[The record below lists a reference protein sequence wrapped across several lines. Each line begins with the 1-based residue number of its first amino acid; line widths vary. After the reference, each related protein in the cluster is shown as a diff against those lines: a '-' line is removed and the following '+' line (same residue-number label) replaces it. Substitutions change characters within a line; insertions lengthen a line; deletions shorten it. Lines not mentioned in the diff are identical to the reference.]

1 MNFKKYRT
9 KIDNIWAEKV
19 QDVLSKLNNQKQNLL
34 QLIGKKDDL
43 GVVVLGD
50 QLKKETKF

>member
-9 KIDNIWAEKV
+9 KIDRIWAEKV
-19 QDVLSKLNNQKQNLL
+19 QDVLSKFNNQKQNFL
-34 QLIGKKDDL
+34 QLVGKKDDL